1 MDNVE
6 NTHSGATPSLTL
18 TMREAAT
25 CLGISKS
32 LAYGLANS
40 GSFPV
45 PVLRLGRRMVVSR
58 AALMQLLGSPVEAAS
73 QAA

>member
-1 MDNVE
+1 MDTVE
-6 NTHSGATPSLTL
+6 NTSGGATPSLTL
-18 TMREAAT
+18 TMPEAAA

-32 LAYGLANS
+32 LAYGLAKS

-58 AALMQLLGSPVEAAS
+58 AALMQLLGTPTEGPLWAA
-73 QAA
+73 